1 MLFHISQVL
10 IRWINY
16 ATAIV
21 ELLLKRKKITM
32 ENIESTIVDK
42 YTVPNNLITFWI
54 GDDFYN
60 DNITNPIIDAVHRW
74 MLNRSL
80 DKTELFNITNLIQR
94 YQNGS
99 SSERVRLIHT
109 EISPLNSNNGTY
121 TRRQLKNI
129 MFKIN
134 S

>member
-94 YQNGS
+94 YQTAVQVN
-99 SSERVRLIHT
+99 V
-109 EISPLNSNNGTY
+109 
-121 TRRQLKNI
+121 
-129 MFKIN
+129 FD
-134 S
+134 

>member
-1 MLFHISQVL
+1 MLFHISQGL
-10 IRWINY
+10 LRWITNSV
-16 ATAIV
+16 AAV
-21 ELLLKRKKITM
+21 ELLLERKKITM
-32 ENIESTIVDK
+32 ENIELAIIDK
-42 YTVPNNLITFWI
+42 YTAPNSLITFWI

-60 DNITNPIIDAVHRW
+60 DDITNPIIDAVHRW

-80 DKTELFNITNLIQR
+80 DKTELVDITTLIQR
-94 YQNGS
+94 YHSCS

-109 EISPLNSNNGTY
+109 EITPLNSNNGTY
-121 TRRQLKNI
+121 TRRQLKSI